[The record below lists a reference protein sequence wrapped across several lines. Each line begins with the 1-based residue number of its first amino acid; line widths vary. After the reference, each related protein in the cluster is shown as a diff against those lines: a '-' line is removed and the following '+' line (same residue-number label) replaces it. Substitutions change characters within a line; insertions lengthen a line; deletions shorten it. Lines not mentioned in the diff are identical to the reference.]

1 MVTQHGHRRGSAFL
15 EEVIEA
21 TPGGERIVHCLQC
34 GSCGGSCPNG
44 ADMQFTPRTLF
55 AMINADRRDEVL
67 AANTMWF
74 CVSCYF
80 CTVRCPQ
87 NIPITEI
94 MYALKRI
101 SIREKKF
108 KDTDAPALARTFTD
122 LVEKYGRSF
131 EFGLAS
137 RFYLFNKPIL
147 SMLKMGPMG
156 LSLFTH
162 GRMSLIPTKIRQ
174 LEQLQAII
182 AKAREI
188 GGAS

>member
-1 MVTQHGHRRGSAFL
+1 MVTQLGQRRGSAFL
-15 EEVIEA
+15 AEVIEA

-44 ADMQFTPRTLF
+44 ADMQHTPRTLF
-55 AMINADRRDEVL
+55 AMINADRREAVL

-74 CVSCYF
+74 CVSCYL

-101 SIREKKF
+101 SIREKKY
-108 KDTDAPALARTFTD
+108 KGTDGPALARTFTK

-137 RFYLFNKPIL
+137 KFYFLNKPL
-147 SMLKMGPMG
+147 AMLKMGPMG
-156 LSLFTH
+156 LSLFIR
-162 GRMSLIPTKIRQ
+162 GRMSLKPTKIRQ
-174 LEQLQAII
+174 LDQLHAII